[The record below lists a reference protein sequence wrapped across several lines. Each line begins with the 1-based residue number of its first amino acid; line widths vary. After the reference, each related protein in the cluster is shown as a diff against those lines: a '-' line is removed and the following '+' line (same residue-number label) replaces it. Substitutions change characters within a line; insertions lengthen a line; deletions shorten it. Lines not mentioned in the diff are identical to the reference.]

1 MRGLVVI
8 GLLLTGLT
16 GCMPGP
22 MGMGPMDG
30 AMVGPQYPTP
40 PAVVYP
46 NPVFVPLPDNVTAW
60 ETVVDVIDDYFKI
73 EHEEPVRLIGNTL
86 TEGRIDTFSKTA
98 ATMLEPWQFD
108 SVGQCEQLE
117 ATLQS
122 MRRRA
127 VVRVIPTEG
136 GYLVDVAV
144 YKELEDVQQP
154 EHATAGAATFRYD
167 GSLTRV
173 VNPAGGQEVD
183 NGWISLGRD
192 VALQQ
197 RIIAHLGGMTKQK

>member
-1 MRGLVVI
+1 MRGLAVI
-8 GLLLTGLT
+8 GLLLTGLS

-22 MGMGPMDG
+22 MGPAPPGWEM
-30 AMVGPQYPTP
+30 AGPQYPTS
-40 PAVVYP
+40 PAMVYP
-46 NPVFVPLPDNVTAW
+46 NPVFLPIPDNVTAW
-60 ETVVDVIDDYFKI
+60 EIVVDVIDDYFKI
-73 EHEEPVRLIGNTL
+73 EREEPVRLIGNTL
-86 TEGRIDTFSKTA
+86 TEGRIDTFPKTA
-98 ATMLEPWQFD
+98 ATMLEPWHFD
-108 SVGQCEQLE
+108 SAGQCEQLE

-144 YKELEDVQQP
+144 YKELEDIERP
-154 EHATAGAATFRYD
+154 EHATAGAATLRYD

-173 VNPAGGQEVD
+173 INPAGGQEVD
-183 NGWISLGRD
+183 NGWISQGRD

-197 RIIAHLGGMTKQK
+197 RIIAHLGGMTKRK

>member
-1 MRGLVVI
+1 MRGLVAI
-8 GLLLTGLT
+8 GLLLTGLP

-22 MGMGPMDG
+22 MGMDPMDG
-30 AMVGPQYPTP
+30 AMGGPQYPYPTS
-40 PAVVYP
+40 PAGVYP
-46 NPVFVPLPDNVTAW
+46 NPVFVPIADNVTAW

-73 EHEEPVRLIGNTL
+73 EREEPVRLIGNTL

-98 ATMLEPWQFD
+98 ATMLEPWHLD
-108 SVGQCEQLE
+108 SVGQSEQLE

-127 VVRVIPTEG
+127 MVRVIPTEG

-167 GSLTRV
+167 GSLARV
-173 VNPAGGQEVD
+173 VNPVGGQDVD
-183 NGWISLGRD
+183 NGWIPQGRD

-197 RIIAHLGGMTKQK
+197 RIIAHLAGMTK

>member
-8 GLLLTGLT
+8 VLLLTGVS

-22 MGMGPMDG
+22 MD
-30 AMVGPQYPTP
+30 GPQYPYPTS

-46 NPVFVPLPDNVTAW
+46 NPVFLPIADNVTAW

-73 EHEEPVRLIGNTL
+73 EREEPVRLIGNTL
-86 TEGRIDTFSKTA
+86 TEGRIDTFWKTA
-98 ATMLEPWQFD
+98 ATMLEPWHLD

-127 VVRVIPTEG
+127 MVRVIPTEG
-136 GYLVDVAV
+136 GYLVDLAV

-173 VNPAGGQEVD
+173 VNPVAGQDVD
-183 NGWISLGRD
+183 NGWISQGRD

-197 RIIAHLGGMTKQK
+197 RIIAHLGEMTNAK